1 VNASER
7 APAQI
12 SIRSAEFRAVIG
24 ATLFIMLGFGLIVPA
39 LPQFAK
45 QLGVG
50 EAGVGVVLFMFGLTR
65 LVGDFF
71 AGSLIERYGE
81 RVMAAA
87 GALIVGVSSLTA
99 GEARTYWQLVLLRG
113 MGGFGSAFF
122 LGALTAYLIGTVS
135 PRERGRAMSMFQG
148 AVGIGLLLGPVFG
161 GLVIAVAHVNTP
173 FYVYGLV
180 CVLFVPMCLRVMRAL
195 PEHAKGIEAVGRPS
209 WQRMK
214 PLLQNSAY
222 RAALGA
228 SAIFF
233 IVSSAPQTLIPRYWT
248 DMLHMSKASSGIP
261 FFVEATFGMLVI
273 WHAGSL
279 SDRRGRRF
287 VLVPAMATL
296 TLASVGLGLFGGT
309 TALLGGLAVL
319 GLAGGYSRPGPTA
332 IIADV
337 AGPDERAYAVAG
349 FRIAGDMGA
358 LIGPIIAGVL
368 AQYVSYG
375 AAWIGIAACVF
386 VVFLLTLFAE
396 ETAPV
401 GEPA

>member
-1 VNASER
+1 VTATER
-7 APAQI
+7 APVFI

-24 ATLFIMLGFGLIVPA
+24 TTLFIMLGFGMIVPA

-45 QLGVG
+45 VLGVG
-50 EAGVGVVLFMFGLTR
+50 EAGVGVVLFTFGLTR
-65 LVGDFF
+65 LIGDFF

-87 GALIVGVSSLTA
+87 GAGIVGISSLAA
-99 GEARTYWQLVLLRG
+99 GESRTYWELVLLRG

-122 LGALTAYLIGTVS
+122 LGALTAYLVGTVS
-135 PRERGRAMSMFQG
+135 PKERGRAMSMFQG
-148 AVGIGLLLGPVFG
+148 SVGIGLLLGPVFG
-161 GLVIAVAHVNTP
+161 GLVIAIAHVNTP

-180 CVLFVPMCLRVMRAL
+180 CVLFVPLCLRVMRSI
-195 PEHAKGIEAVGRPS
+195 PEHARGIEAVGRPS

-228 SAIFF
+228 SAVFF
-233 IVSSAPQTLIPRYWT
+233 IISSAPQTLIPRYWT
-248 DMLHMSKASSGIP
+248 DTLHLSKASSGIP
-261 FFVEATFGMLVI
+261 FFVEASFAMLVI

-287 VLVPAMATL
+287 VLVPSMAVAVVATI
-296 TLASVGLGLFGGT
+296 GLGLFGGT
-309 TALLGGLAVL
+309 AGLIVGLALLGLAN
-319 GLAGGYSRPGPTA
+319 GYSRPGPSA

-337 AGPDERAYAVAG
+337 AGPEARAVAVAG
-349 FRIAGDMGA
+349 FRIAGDVGA

-375 AAWIGIAACVF
+375 AAWIGIAACIF
-386 VVFLLTLFAE
+386 VVFLMTVVSE

-401 GEPA
+401 GELT